1 MGWIPVW
8 ITNAYNVIKWW
19 FRLRSYSSNRI
30 ASTVFQW
37 SMSMAVSG
45 YKNWCWQVKQL
56 LANTVQAPT
65 LFSLDISN
73 EFSVN
78 TALAFIKNELIDL
91 AERIWL
97 EGLHRPVTNSESG
110 GKLCNYKL
118 IKSCYDTASFVL
130 APLGPGQ
137 RWAVHGFARAGCLP
151 LAVEVETGRYRTPKV
166 PL

>member
-1 MGWIPVW
+1 MVD
-8 ITNAYNVIKWW
+8 
-19 FRLRSYSSNRI
+19 
-30 ASTVFQW
+30 
-37 SMSMAVSG
+37 SG

-56 LANTVQAPT
+56 LVNTVQAPT

-118 IKSCYDTASFVL
+118 IKSCSDTAGFVL
-130 APLGPGQ
+130 APCTRPWPEMGG
-137 RWAVHGFARAGCLP
+137 GFAACWVP
-151 LAVEVETGRYRTPKV
+151 PTGGGDW
-166 PL
+166 